1 MTDDRTPSPA
11 PPWTA
16 AWTCPFCPLLCS
28 IDGGVRPGPRLAPAG
43 DGCHR
48 AAAGLAQFAE
58 TPSGARPRIAGREVS
73 LDDAIAEAA
82 QRLAAAGQPL
92 FGGLG
97 TDVAGAR
104 ALYPLACA
112 TGAICDP
119 AAGAVFFEGLRA
131 QQDRGGFTATVAEL
145 ATRADLVL
153 RLTPDTPEAPAPLVH
168 ELLARCAA
176 PGPAVLGLPDDGGD
190 LHASLQWLAALV
202 AGRGA
207 VRAAAP
213 PPLVELADRLLAAR
227 YAVLV
232 YEAAKLPPHGGLA
245 IELMQRIVGTLNQR
259 TRAAAFPIGGG
270 DGALTVHQV
279 FTWLSGLPLRS
290 RAGPAGLEHAP
301 LRFDTARLLAGGAVD
316 LLLWLSC
323 FGPLPL
329 PAAAASLPRIVI
341 GHPAQAADDDA
352 VFIPVSTPGVGSPGH
367 LFRSD
372 NVVALPL
379 RALYADTL
387 PTAAEVLKRLTAA
400 LPAAGRGAA

>member
-1 MTDDRTPSPA
+1 MTVDRTSS
-11 PPWTA
+11 WTTG
-16 AWTCPFCPLLCS
+16 WTCPFCPLLCS
-28 IDGGVRPGPRLAPAG
+28 IDGGVRPGPRLAPA
-43 DGCHR
+43 DTGCHR
-48 AAAGLAQFAE
+48 AAAGLARFAD
-58 TPSGARPRIAGREVS
+58 TPSTALPRIAGRDAS
-73 LDDAIAEAA
+73 LDDAVAEAA
-82 QRLAAAGQPL
+82 RRLAAAGQPL

-97 TDVAGAR
+97 TDIAGAR

-112 TGAICDP
+112 TGAVCDP
-119 AAGAVFFEGLRA
+119 AAGATLFEGLRA
-131 QQDRGGFTATVAEL
+131 QQDRGGFTATVAEV

-153 RLTPDTPEAPAPLVH
+153 RLTPDPPDAPAELVH
-168 ELLARCAA
+168 ELLARCVATR
-176 PGPAVLGLPDDGGD
+176 PVVLGLPDDAGD
-190 LHASLQWLAALV
+190 LHGALQWLAALV
-202 AGRGA
+202 DGRGA
-207 VRAAAP
+207 ARAAAP
-213 PPLVELADRLLAAR
+213 AALVALADRLLAAR

-245 IELMQRIVGTLNQR
+245 IETLQRIVGTLNRR

-290 RAGPAGLEHAP
+290 RAGPSGLEHEP
-301 LRFDTARLLAGGAVD
+301 LRFGAGHLLAGGAVD

-323 FGPLPL
+323 FGPLPV
-329 PAAAASLPRIVI
+329 PAAAAGLPRIVI
-341 GHPAQAADDDA
+341 GHPEQAADDDA
-352 VFIPVSTPGVGSPGH
+352 VFIPVSTPGIGSPGH

-387 PTAAEVLKRLTAA
+387 PTAAEVLRRITAA